1 MTNEKHNK
9 KMRNAL
15 EAQAKKHLRELRR
28 ASAGVFLKICDG
40 DMVAALNAILKAY
53 GKEYG
58 KNEQEIDVAK
68 CARVADLM
76 ECVSEEPIEGAE

>member
-9 KMRNAL
+9 KMSNAL
-15 EAQAKKHLRELRR
+15 EAQAKKHLRALRQ
-28 ASAGVFLKICDG
+28 AYAGVLLKICDG

-58 KNEQEIDVAK
+58 QKNEETITEQKVIS
-68 CARVADLM
+68 LM
-76 ECVSEEPIEGAE
+76 ECVPNEPGS